1 MNNNDLEITSDQ
13 QHAFDDEQE
22 EFQENNENSNII
34 QNENGI
40 EEINS

>member
-1 MNNNDLEITSDQ
+1 MDLNKLTNALDN
-13 QHAFDDEQE
+13 
-22 EFQENNENSNII
+22 ENNENSNII